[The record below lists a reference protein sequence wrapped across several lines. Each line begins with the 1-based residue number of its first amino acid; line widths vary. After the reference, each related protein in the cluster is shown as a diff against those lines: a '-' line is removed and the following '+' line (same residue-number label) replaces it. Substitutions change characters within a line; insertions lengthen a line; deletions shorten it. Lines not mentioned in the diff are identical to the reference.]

1 MKKQNNA
8 PIIGGRL
15 LQARKIKGLTARCVA
30 ETIGVSAQAISLYEN
45 SYSQPNPETFE
56 KMISMYDFPFSFY
69 FKPLKNSSVEGPVF
83 YRKLTRATKA
93 SREIAFNKSQ
103 LFIHDI
109 VEEIAP
115 KLHLPAV
122 DQLFMEIKNSVSIEK
137 HRFDVESMSKWIRK
151 KWNLGYG
158 PIDNLMFELEK
169 RGIIISVMKM
179 PDDIDGFSYWLNGRP
194 YIFVNRNNNFFRL
207 RMSLAHELCHL
218 FFHGAV
224 NLEDEFDKVEEE
236 AKNFASAFL
245 APNITFMNDIH
256 ATTLQSLLSL
266 KPKWKMSVAA
276 LLVRCERLHLIT
288 EERSLSLNKQ
298 ISIKKRKKKEP
309 FDDVIPPEQPKL
321 CRQAI
326 TLLLDNNIYNKA
338 ALKNLFSIG
347 QNRIEDFC
355 SLEPGFLSDPEIID
369 ISLACTR
376 LKAT

>member
-1 MKKQNNA
+1 M
-8 PIIGGRL
+8 
-15 LQARKIKGLTARCVA
+15 
-30 ETIGVSAQAISLYEN
+30 
-45 SYSQPNPETFE
+45 
-56 KMISMYDFPFSFY
+56 
-69 FKPLKNSSVEGPVF
+69 
-83 YRKLTRATKA
+83 
-93 SREIAFNKSQ
+93 
-103 LFIHDI
+103 
-109 VEEIAP
+109 
-115 KLHLPAV
+115 PAV

-298 ISIKKRKKKEP
+298 ISIKKWRKKEP